1 MAQVG
6 ASFKIT
12 GSGKIVGAINSMI
25 CAVEDEGMYGAEFA
39 YEEGDKVLE
48 ADVENIDLEGIVGW
62 AEIFREALKENG
74 RSRFSFT
81 VEGVADN
88 DYGVFTAFRLKCT
101 QSAILKRE
109 KEFEVVCD
117 EEDFHARQEAV
128 WDAEEEN
135 IKALDGIADEEV
147 FDAEYDDGEYDAA
160 TDALA
165 DSFDEME

>member
-39 YEEGDKVLE
+39 YEE
-48 ADVENIDLEGIVGW
+48 
-62 AEIFREALKENG
+62 
-74 RSRFSFT
+74 
-81 VEGVADN
+81 
-88 DYGVFTAFRLKCT
+88 
-101 QSAILKRE
+101 
-109 KEFEVVCD
+109 
-117 EEDFHARQEAV
+117 
-128 WDAEEEN
+128 
-135 IKALDGIADEEV
+135 V

-165 DSFDEME
+165 DYFDEMD

>member
-1 MAQVG
+1 
-6 ASFKIT
+6 
-12 GSGKIVGAINSMI
+12 MI

-81 VEGVADN
+81 VEGIADN
-88 DYGVFTAFRLKCT
+88 D
-101 QSAILKRE
+101 
-109 KEFEVVCD
+109 
-117 EEDFHARQEAV
+117 
-128 WDAEEEN
+128 
-135 IKALDGIADEEV
+135 
-147 FDAEYDDGEYDAA
+147 YDDGEYDAA

-165 DSFDEME
+165 DYFDEME